1 VALLVGARLPH
12 TGAVDPLTV
21 TDAARNLESAG
32 FDSLWVSDHVVMP
45 EHITSWYPF
54 AEDGVATWPSDTPY
68 LEAVVVLALAAAV
81 TNRVRLGTAVLVLPQ
96 RNPVLLAKQV
106 ATVDAVSG
114 GRFDLGVGAG
124 WLAEEFVALGARF
137 GGRGA
142 RMETWI
148 EVLRDCWTGRP
159 AARQDA
165 YPLADGIL
173 VLPATAAPVPVLIGG
188 HSPKALERAGRIGDG
203 WLGQQSVPDLGPA
216 TLTAEIATIRL
227 WAERSGRDPAAIRM
241 VLRLVGSLDRQATV
255 AEHADVLLDAGI
267 DEIIVDV
274 DPFAA
279 NLSEIRATLGGSG

>member
-1 VALLVGARLPH
+1 MALLVGAKLPH

-21 TDAARNLESAG
+21 TDAARSLESAG

-45 EHITSWYPF
+45 GRITSWYPF

-81 TNRVRLGTAVLVLPQ
+81 TSRVRLGTAILVLPQ

-124 WLAEEFVALGARF
+124 WLAEEFAALDTSFA
-137 GGRGA
+137 GRGT

-159 AARQDA
+159 HARADA

-203 WLGQQSVPDLGPA
+203 WLGQQSVPELDTA
-216 TLTAEIATIRL
+216 TLMSEIGTVRSH
-227 WAERSGRDPAAIRM
+227 AERSGRDPAAIRM
-241 VLRLVGSLDRQATV
+241 VLRLVGSLGRHATV
-255 AEHADVLLDAGI
+255 AERAEALTATGI

-274 DPFAA
+274 DPFATD
-279 NLSEIRATLGGSG
+279 LLDIRRTLGGPE